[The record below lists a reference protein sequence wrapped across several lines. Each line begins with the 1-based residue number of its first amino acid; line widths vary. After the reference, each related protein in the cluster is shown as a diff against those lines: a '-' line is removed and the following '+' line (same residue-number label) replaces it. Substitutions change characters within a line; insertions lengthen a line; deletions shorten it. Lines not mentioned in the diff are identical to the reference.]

1 MNTATKQNLTL
12 SLNATIIQKAKV
24 VAAKRSTSVS
34 ALIADQL
41 ELLVNNDEAYEA
53 SRRSALMRMEKGFH
67 MGVEKLPAREELYD
81 R

>member
-1 MNTATKQNLTL
+1 MGTATKQNLTVSL
-12 SLNATIIQKAKV
+12 SPIIIQKAKV

-41 ELLVNNDEAYEA
+41 EALVNSDEAYEA
-53 SRRSALMRMEKGFH
+53 SRRSALMRMEKGFS
-67 MGVEKLPAREELYD
+67 MGVEKLPARAELYD